1 MELVW
6 EFIRDNWIIVTGA
19 IGSIAAIVLIP
30 AFRGVA
36 IKAFQMFALRL
47 GKAIM
52 SMLTSEALTLG
63 AIWVL
68 RKLAKKTKGTW
79 DDELVEKLAEALTKE
94 K

>member
-1 MELVW
+1 MIW

-19 IGSIAAIVLIP
+19 VGSLIAIIAIP
-30 AFRGVA
+30 ALRVVA
-36 IKAFQMFALRL
+36 WKALQLAILNI

-52 SMLTSEALTLG
+52 SMLTAEALTRG

-79 DDELVEKLAEALTKE
+79 DDELVEKLDKALHS
-94 K
+94 

>member
-1 MELVW
+1 MIW

-19 IGSIAAIVLIP
+19 VGSLIAVILIP

-36 IKAFQMFALRL
+36 LKALQAFILRL

-52 SMLTSEALTLG
+52 SMLTAEALTRG

-79 DDELVEKLAEALTKE
+79 DDELVEELSKALSK
-94 K
+94 KD